1 MMIAIKI
8 VLKKLSF
15 LLNLDT
21 YPVTTK
27 AMDINK
33 IGLKISDKKDK
44 RED

>member
-1 MMIAIKI
+1 MIAIKI

-33 IGLKISDKKDK
+33 IGLKTKFSLVY
-44 RED
+44 RFG